1 MRTPTHIR
9 MATLNHPSASM
20 SDRAHRAHRNQ
31 VPLSAFGLALAWS
44 LILLGCGDSGV
55 STAPAAA
62 APEAASQGDPVS
74 ASNDPR
80 LDVGKQLLGKG
91 RLGEAGMIFD
101 TVVNAHPEMARAN
114 FYKGLVL
121 HQMQSHTSALSWYKA
136 AQASP
141 QSFSERDTL
150 PYYMG
155 WCYFY
160 AGDIDA
166 SRENIEAF
174 LLEDPNRSDAHFLA
188 GIIALEQSRPS
199 DAKVSLQ
206 RAIELSNGDPEK
218 ERSMA
223 RAWIRLADVHMGESD
238 FPSALEAVNRAL
250 ELRPLLHQVWFKKYT
265 ILMRLGQDEDANFAR
280 NRWKELSVNGGET
293 LEPDP

>member
-1 MRTPTHIR
+1 
-9 MATLNHPSASM
+9 M
-20 SDRAHRAHRNQ
+20 SDRAHCNQ
-31 VPLSAFGLALAWS
+31 VPQATLALALALAWS
-44 LILLGCGDSGV
+44 LILPGCGDSGGSAPSV
-55 STAPAAA
+55 PEPAAA
-62 APEAASQGDPVS
+62 APETAPQGDSEP
-74 ASNDPR
+74 ASDDPR
-80 LDVGKQLLGKG
+80 LDVGKQLLSKG
-91 RLGEAGMIFD
+91 RLGEASMIFD
-101 TVVNAHPEMARAN
+101 TVVNEHPEMARAN
-114 FYKGLVL
+114 FYKGLAL
-121 HQMQSHTSALSWYKA
+121 HQGQSHTSALSWYKA
-136 AQASP
+136 AEDSP
-141 QSFSERDTL
+141 QLFSERDTL

-199 DAKVSLQ
+199 DAKMSLQ

-223 RAWIRLADVHMGESD
+223 RAWIRLADVHAGESD
-238 FPSALEAVNRAL
+238 FPSALEAVDRAL
-250 ELRPLLHQVWFKKYT
+250 ELQPLLHQVWFKKYT
-265 ILMRLGQDEDANFAR
+265 ILMRLGRDEDANFAR

-293 LEPDP
+293 LESDP